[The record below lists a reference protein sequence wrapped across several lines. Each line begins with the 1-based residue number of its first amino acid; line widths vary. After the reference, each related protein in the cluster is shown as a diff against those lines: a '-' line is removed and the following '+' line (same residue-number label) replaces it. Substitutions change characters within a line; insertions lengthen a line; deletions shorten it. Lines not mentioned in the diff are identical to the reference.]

1 MARPSDYRFWLVFA
15 ALAVAVIAACS
26 SDTSSGPD
34 AAGSGK
40 PAGFA
45 DAMTQG

>member
-26 SDTSSGPD
+26 SDSSSTD
-34 AAGSGK
+34 AGNPASGG
-40 PAGFA
+40 AA
-45 DAMTQG
+45 DAMTAG